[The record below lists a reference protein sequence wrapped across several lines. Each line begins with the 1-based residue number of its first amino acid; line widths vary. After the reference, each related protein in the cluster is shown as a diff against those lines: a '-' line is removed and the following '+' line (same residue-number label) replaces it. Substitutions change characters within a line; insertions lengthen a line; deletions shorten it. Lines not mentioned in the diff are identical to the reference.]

1 LCFLPLIPAGIEFF
15 KIKRKI
21 TTTNSWCDR
30 SMEVVLTTSM
40 DRSELKALLENKNL
54 KIKGHKPKLGLF
66 LK

>member
-1 LCFLPLIPAGIEFF
+1 
-15 KIKRKI
+15 
-21 TTTNSWCDR
+21 
-30 SMEVVLTTSM
+30 MEVVLTTSM